1 MRFPKPSGWSRARA
15 AASRT
20 LPFPA
25 APHLRLALVGEFGC
39 FPGTATY
46 PQERW
51 RDLIPYRPDVIAGE
65 PAILGNLAEYVFHG
79 AWKNPSVNTAIFALI
94 AIGQNPMPDNQRL
107 RIWRAFR
114 VPVYELL
121 IDADE
126 GILASEC
133 EAYEGWHLRHP
144 QLRFDL
150 RSGKILFQ
158 KHGLW
163 ESPLPTGLTADGL
176 DGICACGGE
185 APLLRNVRA
194 LISCE
199 TNALPASEQRIC
211 LAAS

>member
-1 MRFPKPSGWSRARA
+1 MPSSWSRARA
-15 AASRT
+15 TTSRV

-51 RDLIPYRPDVIAGE
+51 RDLIPYRPNIIAAE
-65 PAILGNLAEYVFHG
+65 PGILANLAEYVFHG
-79 AWKNPSVNTAIFALI
+79 AWENPSVDTAIFPLI
-94 AIGQNPMPDNQRL
+94 AVGQGPTPDDQRL

-114 VPVYELL
+114 VPIYELL

-133 EAYEGWHLRHP
+133 EAYEGWHPRHP
-144 QLRFDL
+144 QLRFDM
-150 RSGKILFQ
+150 RTGRIVFQ
-158 KHGLW
+158 KHGLSA
-163 ESPLPTGLTADGL
+163 SPISTGLTADGL
-176 DGICACGGE
+176 DGICACGSE

-194 LISCE
+194 LIS
-199 TNALPASEQRIC
+199 EQ
-211 LAAS
+211 AVEQHFAKAVGA